1 MARQI
6 LFREAIRE
14 AMNEEM
20 RRDQNVFLMGEEVAE
35 YNGAYKVSQGMLAEF
50 GPKRVIDTPI
60 AELGFTAI
68 AVGAAQNGL
77 RPIVEYM
84 TWNFA
89 VLALDQILNTA
100 SKMLAMSGGQVGCPI
115 VFRGPNGSA
124 GQLGAQ
130 HSTAFE
136 SYFAN
141 IPGIKVISP
150 STPYDAKGLLKA
162 AIRDNDPVMFMES
175 EVSYGDKG
183 EIPDGEYLLPIGK
196 ADVKRAGTDV
206 TIVSYSKM
214 MKVAL
219 GAADE
224 LAKEGISAEVVDL
237 RTIRPLDWM
246 TILESV
252 KKTNR
257 LVIVEEQWPMC
268 SISSEISYRIQK
280 EGFDYLDAPIRR
292 ITSADAPMHYAP
304 NLAAL
309 AIPDVSRTVKLVKEV
324 MYLVK

>member
-1 MARQI
+1 
-6 LFREAIRE
+6 
-14 AMNEEM
+14 MNEEM
-20 RRDQNVFLMGEEVAE
+20 RRDDRVFLMGEEVAE
-35 YNGAYKVSQGMLAEF
+35 YNGAYKVSQGMLDEF

-60 AELGFTAI
+60 SELGFA
-68 AVGAAQNGL
+68 AVGVGAAQNGL
-77 RPIVEYM
+77 RPIVEFM

-89 VLALDQILNTA
+89 ALALDQILNTA

-136 SYFAN
+136 SYYAN
-141 IPGIKVISP
+141 IPGLKVV
-150 STPYDAKGLLKA
+150 STSNAYDAKGLLKQ
-162 AIRDNDPVMFMES
+162 AIRYEEDPVIFMES
-175 EVSYGDKG
+175 ETSYGEKS
-183 EIPDGEYLLPIGK
+183 EVPEEEYYIELGK
-196 ADVKRAGTDV
+196 ADIKKQGKDV
-206 TIVSYSKM
+206 TIVSYNKM

-219 GAADE
+219 GAAAE
-224 LAKEGISAEVVDL
+224 LEKEGISAEVIDL

-257 LVIVEEQWPMC
+257 LVIVEEQWPFA

-292 ITSADAPMHYAP
+292 ITSADAPLHYAP
-304 NLAAL
+304 NLVAL
-309 AIPDVSRTVKLVKEV
+309 ALPDIARTVRLVKEV
-324 MYLVK
+324 MYLIK